1 MYGTQAAADGW
12 QQEYAG
18 YMVEI
23 CFRQSAAIPCA
34 LVLSVRSGC
43 TKDEPCWSLRVCMFF
58 PVCQSSVQFLQESGK
73 RIVYISLIFVIW
85 VVPPFVFFR
94 SRALSL
100 MPPPLLQTW
109 TGLRGFALH
118 SHLVLIA
125 CVCVRMCTYTYV
137 CICMCMRA
145 RLDVYMQTCAC
156 ARACA
161 RACVHYSSYT
171 NARPRASI
179 DACACIMLC
188 L

>member
-1 MYGTQAAADGW
+1 MIPSETPTPQRPPYQAAASHHG
-12 QQEYAG
+12 
-18 YMVEI
+18 
-23 CFRQSAAIPCA
+23 FR
-34 LVLSVRSGC
+34 L
-43 TKDEPCWSLRVCMFF
+43 E
-58 PVCQSSVQFLQESGK
+58 
-73 RIVYISLIFVIW
+73 VYIIGASHERRFCHAADCRLLI
-85 VVPPFVFFR
+85 FFR
-94 SRALSL
+94 SRALSP

-109 TGLRGFALH
+109 TDLRGFAL
-118 SHLVLIA
+118 HLVLIA
-125 CVCVRMCTYTYV
+125 CVCVRMCTYTFV